1 MSHHPDSPASRQ
13 DPRLDLTDVYVFDG
27 ADATV
32 LALAVNTSLAGA
44 AAVAGF
50 HPEGRYELKVHLDRE
65 ERERLAYRVAFRDR
79 DGAGAQ
85 AVTLT
90 ELAGADARDDAATG
104 HVVAEGRT
112 GETVAGSGLRL
123 WAGPVADPAYLDLQ
137 LAHIVEGLQEGKSIC
152 GWTADAAAASV
163 AGSQVWAIV
172 LEVPLTDPRLRA
184 GRRVGV
190 WARTVLATD
199 AGGWRQIDRTG
210 IRMVWPLFRALG
222 DSDDSSEYVRDTAG
236 HPAQDRAD
244 DTARVTGMTSAAA
257 RGTGTPD
264 PEAYGR
270 TGRTV
275 VERLLAGVL
284 PYPVD
289 PPPAFSFTGRS
300 LADNAPEVLYGLLT
314 NTGFPT
320 GLAAPIA
327 AANRQDGFP
336 CVVPVPVDPA

>member
-1 MSHHPDSPASRQ
+1 MSHHLDPPASRQ
-13 DPRLDLTDVYVFDG
+13 DPRLNLTDVYVFG
-27 ADATV
+27 SAAATV
-32 LALAVNTSLAGA
+32 LALAVNTSLAGP

-50 HPEGRYELKVHLDRE
+50 HPEARYELKVHLDGE

-79 DGAGAQ
+79 DGAGTQ

-90 ELAGADARDDAATG
+90 ELAGPDAGDDAATG

-123 WAGPVADPAYLDLQ
+123 WAGPVADPAHLDLQ
-137 LAHIVEGLQEGKSIC
+137 LAHIIEGLQEGTPIG
-152 GWTADAAAASV
+152 GWTADAATASV
-163 AGSQVWAIV
+163 AGSQVWAVV

-190 WARTVLATD
+190 WARTVLTTD
-199 AGGWRQIDRTG
+199 AGGWRQIGRTG

-222 DSDDSSEYVRDTAG
+222 DSDDSSEYARDTAG

-244 DTARVTGMTSAAA
+244 DTARVTGMTAAA
-257 RGTGTPD
+257 VQGTGTAD

-270 TGRTV
+270 TAA
-275 VERLLAGVL
+275 EPLLPDLL
-284 PYPVD
+284 PYTVGTPA
-289 PPPAFSFTGRS
+289 AFSFTGRS

-320 GLAAPIA
+320 GFAAPIA
-327 AANRQDGFP
+327 AANRQDGFSYA
-336 CVVPVPVDPA
+336 VPVPVRPA